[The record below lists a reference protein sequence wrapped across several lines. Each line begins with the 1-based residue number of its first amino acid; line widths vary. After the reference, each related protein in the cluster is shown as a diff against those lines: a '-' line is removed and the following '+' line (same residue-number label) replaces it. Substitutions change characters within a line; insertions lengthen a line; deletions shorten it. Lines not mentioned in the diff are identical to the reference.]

1 MRAKQSARIIL
12 GVIASLAILCPFIEI
27 VDTWDNFA
35 LTGPDSNL
43 IILAMLLIFGFRH
56 AELAVAV
63 IAVAIGELLAALKE
77 AITQLLPALPVVPD
91 CCEATLETDGPFT
104 CLAHL
109 ERPLRI

>member
-12 GVIASLAILCPFIEI
+12 GVIASLAIICPFIEI

-63 IAVAIGELLAALKE
+63 IAVAISRLLTALKE
-77 AITQLLPALPVVPD
+77 VLSQFLPMMPVLPGWSDTTP
-91 CCEATLETDGPFT
+91 ETPGPFT
-104 CLAHL
+104 CLLHI